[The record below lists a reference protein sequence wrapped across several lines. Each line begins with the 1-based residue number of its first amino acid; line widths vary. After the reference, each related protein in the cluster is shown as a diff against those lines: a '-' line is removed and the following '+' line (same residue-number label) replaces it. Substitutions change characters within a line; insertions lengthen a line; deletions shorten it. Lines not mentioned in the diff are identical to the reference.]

1 MANIIPP
8 LVSETP
14 PPPPSDDEDDDEF
27 DDFRGSNDISYGCD
41 SFSLSS
47 PEQSP
52 KKLHKEVLNSK
63 DEPVL
68 YLESEKNDIDNS
80 KETLQANDLERSKD
94 KDENLVISTDSLKED
109 ITESTNESS
118 GSKSKESDDFFSKNN
133 YVNQELGNN
142 ITEDIPGQLI
152 IENNSSHESKICDN
166 SDKPIKNNPDISNE
180 DTNELN
186 TSNGCSLEDAD
197 SIKKIT
203 SFSDYSSGTTWSAD
217 FISSDN
223 YESNLESEFSISSD
237 NANLKSV
244 NKDEEFSDFSKD
256 VNTDDLEKL
265 SSTINK
271 NIETEDL
278 ETISKSTHSKNIRN
292 TEKTDL
298 VKDKNLQNDS
308 QNNFNHNGDNTDF
321 KIDSEDEDFGTFA
334 SQTIFDSSPKFAE
347 NEVEHINAALTRIKE
362 TKYLETEDKSF
373 VQSQNCSP
381 DDDLSEASKYV
392 EHTDYKSET
401 NTQKDTSS
409 EIFQGFPVFGAHDV
423 IMACE
428 FGDFENFTS
437 VTEGST
443 EQQKQDVKE
452 DETSEF
458 GVFTSSASQED
469 NDFGDFGNFTSQ
481 APPSTSKEESS
492 TGVGDDDD
500 FDDFAS
506 FPATT
511 DPKGVNPDV
520 PDDGFGDFGNFT
532 TSTSDLKPDN
542 QSLEDAL
549 PVLDV
554 KEVFK
559 KTEEVVKDI
568 FVLPEEEQ
576 EDFIYFELGKDDFIF
591 KQIQDITDSP
601 ALTYHWSKSSSQ
613 KYLLN
618 SLNIDARNI
627 LHGHNWNPSVPKFAA
642 NLGVQPLEPI
652 KMESLTP
659 SPSKPTPPAP
669 QISSQSSQEAQDVP
683 SAQFDWTN
691 SGLVNPLDYSSNE
704 PPTQPVKPKAAKSI
718 SPSVEFEEFTSFQ
731 SSKSSEQPQIPS
743 WPSVPLRET
752 YISDVTQSHI
762 DVDVCLQPTIVTPEL
777 PRKGISEDYSVF
789 NETNLAVKDIVEKHV
804 DDVEFDDFQSF
815 PDNVEHSSNKIDAD
829 QVPEKKLSGD
839 SIHDKSILQL
849 TPISTGSKTNDETIT
864 QFDAFVDKNTFDNTV
879 EFSKPSIPEITN
891 IFPEMPSN
899 PVQEPVKTLELQP
912 KTSGDNNEGDDD
924 FTEFHSSVPL
934 PQLQATPMPTILE
947 PLKPVPVYSNAP
959 SSQINWPDPGVT
971 DDEIRRFEE
980 VFSVPLNQV
989 NEEKLSFENK
999 QEKPKKDKPS
1009 EVKVN
1014 NNFSTVHTKKPEI
1027 KENARTDFPLW
1038 DTSPEKK
1045 PYRKQE
1051 FKPEPKKI
1059 EAKPNPIEDDE
1070 WSDFVSV
1077 QKPSPIHKAKFSD
1090 RNQTSSPDL
1099 PLSVLNLG
1107 SIQPAKQPIPVIT
1120 PRGLVQTK
1128 LSTNMNPVNQQ
1139 KSNLIH
1145 PKPSYGQPV
1154 LQPSIISNQFAS
1166 QAYNVGMNAPQPY
1179 NFISNMSQSSTSSGT
1194 QKSSHT
1200 ITNIMANGQEDDE
1213 WGEFVSSPLPPQ
1225 LQNSSTT
1232 VGHSWNQFVS
1242 NPVRLNNPMT
1252 GIRDHRRSNSSGGQ
1266 KKGSHVPGMVLPDLD
1281 FKALKERSSVT
1292 RKK

>member
-1 MANIIPP
+1 M
-8 LVSETP
+8 
-14 PPPPSDDEDDDEF
+14 
-27 DDFRGSNDISYGCD
+27 
-41 SFSLSS
+41 
-47 PEQSP
+47 
-52 KKLHKEVLNSK
+52 
-63 DEPVL
+63 
-68 YLESEKNDIDNS
+68 
-80 KETLQANDLERSKD
+80 
-94 KDENLVISTDSLKED
+94 
-109 ITESTNESS
+109 
-118 GSKSKESDDFFSKNN
+118 
-133 YVNQELGNN
+133 
-142 ITEDIPGQLI
+142 
-152 IENNSSHESKICDN
+152 
-166 SDKPIKNNPDISNE
+166 
-180 DTNELN
+180 
-186 TSNGCSLEDAD
+186 
-197 SIKKIT
+197 
-203 SFSDYSSGTTWSAD
+203 
-217 FISSDN
+217 
-223 YESNLESEFSISSD
+223 
-237 NANLKSV
+237 
-244 NKDEEFSDFSKD
+244 
-256 VNTDDLEKL
+256 
-265 SSTINK
+265 
-271 NIETEDL
+271 
-278 ETISKSTHSKNIRN
+278 
-292 TEKTDL
+292 
-298 VKDKNLQNDS
+298 
-308 QNNFNHNGDNTDF
+308 
-321 KIDSEDEDFGTFA
+321 
-334 SQTIFDSSPKFAE
+334 
-347 NEVEHINAALTRIKE
+347 EHIKDTKIITNE
-362 TKYLETEDKSF
+362 TKYLETEDKSL
-373 VQSQNCSP
+373 VQSRNFLP
-381 DDDLSEASKYV
+381 DDDLSVESKKHDEINT
-392 EHTDYKSET
+392 EHTDFKSET
-401 NTQKDTSS
+401 STQKDIINS
-409 EIFQGFPVFGAHDV
+409 EIFQDFPVFGIDDA
-423 IMACE
+423 IKACE
-428 FGDFENFTS
+428 FDDFANFTS
-437 VTEGST
+437 ATEGSK
-443 EQQKQDVKE
+443 EQQQQVTNEK
-452 DETSEF
+452 ETSEF
-458 GVFTSSASQED
+458 GVFTASASQED

-481 APPSTSKEESS
+481 AYPSTSKEGGSKD
-492 TGVGDDDD
+492 VVDDDD

-506 FPATT
+506 FSTTT
-511 DPKGVNPDV
+511 DPQGLDPNIS
-520 PDDGFGDFGNFT
+520 DDAFGDFGNFT
-532 TSTSDLKPDN
+532 SSTSDPKPDN
-542 QSLEDAL
+542 QSLEETF

-559 KTEEVVKDI
+559 KTEEVVKEI
-568 FVLPEEEQ
+568 FVLPEETQ
-576 EDFIYFELGKDDFIF
+576 EDFIYFELGKDDFVF

-601 ALTYHWSKSSSQ
+601 ALTYHWSKSTSQ
-613 KYLLN
+613 KYLLK

-642 NLGVQPLEPI
+642 NLGGQPLEPI

-669 QISSQSSQEAQDVP
+669 QTSSQTSQEAQDVP

-704 PPTQPVKPKAAKSI
+704 LTKEPVKPKAPKSI

-743 WPSVPLRET
+743 WPTVPLRET

-777 PRKGISEDYSVF
+777 PRKIISEEDSVF
-789 NETNLAVKDIVEKHV
+789 TETNLEVKDIVEKHV

-815 PDNVEHSSNKIDAD
+815 PENVEHSSNKTDAD
-829 QVPEKKLSGD
+829 QVPEKLSYD
-839 SIHDKSILQL
+839 SISSKTILEL
-849 TPISTGSKTNDETIT
+849 TPISTGSKNNDETIT
-864 QFDAFVDKNTFDNTV
+864 QFDAFVDKNAFDNRV

-891 IFPEMPSN
+891 IFPEIPSN
-899 PVQEPVKTLELQP
+899 PLPEPVKTLELQP
-912 KTSGDNNEGDDD
+912 KPLGDNNEGDDD

-934 PQLQATPMPTILE
+934 PQPQVTPMAPILE

-980 VFSVPLNQV
+980 VFSVPLNQIH
-989 NEEKLSFENK
+989 EEKPSLEDK
-999 QEKPKKDKPS
+999 QEKPKKDKPN
-1009 EVKVN
+1009 EAKVN
-1014 NNFSTVHTKKPEI
+1014 NNFSTVHTKKSEI

-1045 PYRKQE
+1045 PYRKPE
-1051 FKPEPKKI
+1051 FKPEPRKV
-1059 EAKPNPIEDDE
+1059 EVKPNPIENDE

-1128 LSTNMNPVNQQ
+1128 LSTNMNPVNQH

-1179 NFISNMSQSSTSSGT
+1179 SFVSTMSQSSSGGT
-1194 QKSSHT
+1194 LKSSHT
-1200 ITNIMANGQEDDE
+1200 VTNIMANGQEDDE

-1232 VGHSWNQFVS
+1232 VGHSWNQFVP

-1266 KKGSHVPGMVLPDLD
+1266 KKSSHVPGMVLPDLD